1 MLRMNLST
9 NSINIRRYSQSYNC
23 RIEKIPKKKPLPKEE
38 GEEEDEDEERIP
50 PIGFQELV

>member
-1 MLRMNLST
+1 MNLST